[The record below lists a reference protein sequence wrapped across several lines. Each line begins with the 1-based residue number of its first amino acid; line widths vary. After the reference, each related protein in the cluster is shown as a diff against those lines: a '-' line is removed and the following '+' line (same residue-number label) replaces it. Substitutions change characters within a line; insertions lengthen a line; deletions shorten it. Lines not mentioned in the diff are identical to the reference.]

1 MKGIPTG
8 EPSNRRPL
16 LLAMLAILW
25 IAGVFGW
32 VVVYGE
38 AFIGPKADSAAFIA
52 RFVDFR

>member
-1 MKGIPTG
+1 MRGMPSG

-16 LLAMLAILW
+16 ILALLAVLW
-25 IAGVFGW
+25 MAGVFGW